1 MPPSQNGK
9 AAKARRRKPSLLP
22 SDEAA
27 KVKIRGRK
35 PGAPEVTEDIQ
46 GWLSKQWTSDRIAP
60 LLTNP
65 NKTLAP
71 KEYLSPEDAENLAIQ
86 HVGINEAIATFSL
99 VSSRWTPSDGVRS
112 RRRSRNTTQGSALFY
127 FLTKAS
133 KAHHATP
140 RPAPVVVIDLPSFN
154 RVPQKRQP
162 VHIYAAQRAEQD
174 KRARESTAGQV
185 ISVQDDLGVNGDTT
199 DSELAFGGEWEQDDV
214 GDASVAEAS
223 GNKGKRQGV
232 IHEIMKEYRDEW
244 NNLSQEEQQP
254 YIDAAQEET
263 ARRVEAMNNGDKSFA
278 RDMLPE
284 STIKF
289 HEAVEIIENGVS
301 RTKETL
307 WTINAEQTNEV
318 VTTVCQSGVP
328 PKSHTS
334 GDTSEGGSVPDEEHA
349 AMSESAT
356 PDFLLDV
363 DDDPLNISQLDL
375 PEEDV
380 VTHATSQ
387 VAFTLE
393 VATTYDAVPAPNTT
407 QSAARCTRCA
417 RTLRPAPPH
426 ATARAPPPPT
436 LTLGRYPRPPD
447 RRQHRPPTRPTHACY
462 RSRRYAPADVNATPA
477 TVTDATRT
485 SSKKAPSKTP
495 AKALKKALPKSRW
508 LFRSPTPPP
517 TLRVQGIPR
526 PSLHPRSAVPT
537 ANANAERAPESQA
550 AGAAPADTEHAPRAR
565 QKSRRLKDAEESNR
579 ILDELEKKRGSSSST
594 KRGAKRAGQALE
606 TSDAKSKK
614 ISTTVGGMQETT
626 GKGRGKKGTS
636 GAAK

>member
-27 KVKIRGRK
+27 KVKIRGCK
-35 PGAPEVTEDIQ
+35 PSAPEVTEDIQ
-46 GWLSKQWTSDRIAP
+46 GWLSKQWTSDRITP

-86 HVGINEAIATFSL
+86 HVGINEAIADVLTRLFKMDPL
-99 VSSRWTPSDGVRS
+99 G
-112 RRRSRNTTQGSALFY
+112 RRQEQETESQYNARLSVIRK

-140 RPAPVVVIDLPSFN
+140 CPAPVVVIDLPSVN

-199 DSELAFGGEWEQDDV
+199 NSELAFGGEWEQDDV

-263 ARRVEAMNNGDKSFA
+263 ARRVEAMKNGDKSFA

-289 HEAVEIIENGVS
+289 HEAVIKATDCFVTTILCGPNDSGVKVEIIENGVS

-363 DDDPLNISQLDL
+363 DDDPLNISQ
-375 PEEDV
+375 
-380 VTHATSQ
+380 
-387 VAFTLE
+387 
-393 VATTYDAVPAPNTT
+393 
-407 QSAARCTRCA
+407 
-417 RTLRPAPPH
+417 
-426 ATARAPPPPT
+426 
-436 LTLGRYPRPPD
+436 
-447 RRQHRPPTRPTHACY
+447 
-462 RSRRYAPADVNATPA
+462 
-477 TVTDATRT
+477 RT
-485 SSKKAPSKTP
+485 SMDDGP
-495 AKALKKALPKSRW
+495 
-508 LFRSPTPPP
+508 
-517 TLRVQGIPR
+517 
-526 PSLHPRSAVPT
+526 
-537 ANANAERAPESQA
+537 
-550 AGAAPADTEHAPRAR
+550 
-565 QKSRRLKDAEESNR
+565 
-579 ILDELEKKRGSSSST
+579 
-594 KRGAKRAGQALE
+594 
-606 TSDAKSKK
+606 
-614 ISTTVGGMQETT
+614 
-626 GKGRGKKGTS
+626 
-636 GAAK
+636 